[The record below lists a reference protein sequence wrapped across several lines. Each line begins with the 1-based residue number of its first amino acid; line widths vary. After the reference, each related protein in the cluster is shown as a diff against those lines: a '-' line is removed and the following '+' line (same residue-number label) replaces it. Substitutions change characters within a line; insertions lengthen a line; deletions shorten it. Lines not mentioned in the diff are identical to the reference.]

1 MGVTLFG
8 SSYASTSSMVTN
20 PLFRF
25 KHVFVTGATGIVGS
39 ALCET
44 IADTGIPVTG
54 YSRTSSGVSEL
65 SCMQHVSGDI
75 LNLEVLRNAVK
86 DSDLI
91 FHLAATVHNPAS
103 TIEEYESVNVM
114 GTKNVVQIAREIGAK
129 LIYVSTVNVEG
140 FRKGELLDQYARTKS
155 QAEDLVQIAIDDGLD
170 AVIIRP
176 STVFGNQLGK
186 AGLILN
192 RVLDGSLKVL
202 PAPSRKISP
211 VWTYDLVTALIKA
224 ADAGEKGR
232 TYTIAGPTMSTA
244 SFVKFVSNE
253 VGSPV
258 PLLSIPAW
266 IISLPLRLA
275 WAFKFL
281 TRWTPPISVES
292 LRNDSIHD
300 GRKAAQELGFCYT
313 EFSEIFMNSRE
324 RS

>member
-8 SSYASTSSMVTN
+8 SSCANTSSMVTN

-25 KHVFVTGATGIVGS
+25 KHAFVTGATGIVGS

-44 IADTGIPVTG
+44 IAKKGIAVTG
-54 YSRTSSGVSEL
+54 YSRNSSTFSEL
-65 SCMQHVSGDI
+65 LGTRHISGDI
-75 LNLEVLRNAVK
+75 LNLEILRNAAK
-86 DSDLI
+86 DSDVI
-91 FHLAATVHNPAS
+91 FHVAAAVHNSAS
-103 TIEEYESVNVM
+103 TVDEYESVNVI
-114 GTKNVVQIAREIGAK
+114 GTKNVIQIAREIDAK
-129 LIYVSTVNVEG
+129 LIHVSTVNVEG

-155 QAEDLVQIAIDDGLD
+155 QAEDLVQIGIDDGLD

-211 VWTYDLVTALIKA
+211 VWKYDLVPALINA
-224 ADAGEKGR
+224 AEVGEKGH
-232 TYTIAGPTMSTA
+232 TYTIAGPTITTA
-244 SFVKFVSNE
+244 NFVKCVSQT
-253 VGSPV
+253 VGLPV

-275 WAFKFL
+275 WTFKFL
-281 TRWTPPISVES
+281 TRWTPPVSMES
-292 LRNDSIHD
+292 LQNDSIHD
-300 GRKAAQELGFCYT
+300 GRKAAQELEFRYT
-313 EFSEIFMNSRE
+313 NLSEIFTNSNKGL
-324 RS
+324 

>member
-1 MGVTLFG
+1 MKLLG
-8 SSYASTSSMVTN
+8 SSYANTSPMVTD

-44 IADTGIPVTG
+44 IAKKGIPVTG
-54 YSRTSSGVSEL
+54 YSRTSSTFSEL
-65 SCMQHVSGDI
+65 LGMRHVSGDI
-75 LNLEVLRNAVK
+75 LNLEVLRNAAK
-86 DSDLI
+86 NSDVI
-91 FHLAATVHNPAS
+91 FHLAAAVHNSAR
-103 TIEEYESVNVM
+103 TIDEYESVNVI
-114 GTKNVVQIAREIGAK
+114 GTKNVIQIAREIDAK
-129 LIYVSTVNVEG
+129 LIYVSTVNVES
-140 FRKGELLDQYARTKS
+140 FRKGELLGEYARTKS
-155 QAEDLVQIAIDDGLD
+155 QAEDLVQVGIDDGMD

-186 AGLILN
+186 AGFILN

-224 ADAGEKGR
+224 ADVGEKGR
-232 TYTIAGPTMSTA
+232 TYIIAGPTMSTA
-244 SFVKFVSNE
+244 SFVKSVSKA
-253 VGSPV
+253 GGLPV

-266 IISLPLRLA
+266 IMSVPLRLA

-292 LRNDSIHD
+292 LRNDSVHD

-313 EFSEIFMNSRE
+313 NLSKIFVNSEKGS
-324 RS
+324 